1 MSGHHLRASSPTS
14 SQDYSGNT
22 TDVTDV
28 KHTLYTVVSTG
39 VLCTS
44 VSGSVIDYSCPKY
57 VRPPSEGI
65 KPHIITRLQREY
77 HGRYKCKVYTLYT
90 VVSTGILCTSVSG
103 SVRLVWRL
111 CRSSR
116 SKTTTGIP
124 RKLHMYIY
132 SIKLHH
138 SACPLES
145 CALLSAEVLG

>member
-1 MSGHHLRASSPTS
+1 MSGHHLRALIPTS

-22 TDVTDV
+22 TDVTDL

-44 VSGSVIDYSCPKY
+44 VSGSVTDYSCPKY

-77 HGRYKCKVYTLYT
+77 NGRYRCKVYTLYT

-103 SVRLVWRL
+103 SV
-111 CRSSR
+111 
-116 SKTTTGIP
+116 
-124 RKLHMYIY
+124 KLAGGFADPVAVRQRECHGSYIGTY
-132 SIKLHH
+132 TL
-138 SACPLES
+138 
-145 CALLSAEVLG
+145 